1 MSITKRNKTKASK
14 NTFVYLKNKAK
25 MPGEYQCHPKIKS
38 SKRGC
43 FPAKIYSLFG
53 GKTRKA
59 AFKKTGCNTDRCI
72 AEKAHL
78 PSTTMA
84 KYLRPKKPDNWKLK
98 PNTWLDTNNIDEVM
112 KQYEE
117 AYSHFIYLGA
127 VPIDFSAQDPYSDDE
142 KKCLYSNF
150 CKINLQELKKTGK
163 TAIGAVFNLDPHF
176 KNGSHWVALYID
188 LRRKECNF
196 FDSYGMRPH
205 PLIFHL
211 MKSLTLQMPLKLN
224 YNARRFQHENSE
236 CGMYSIYFLINMIEG
251 VPFHKFVKKP
261 VADSEMLK
269 LRNWIFSD

>member
-1 MSITKRNKTKASK
+1 MGSTKR
-14 NTFVYLKNKAK
+14 NKAK
-25 MPGEYQCHPKIKS
+25 MPGGYQCHPKIKS
-38 SKRGC
+38 GKRGC
-43 FPAKIYSLFG
+43 LPSKVYSLFG
-53 GKTRKA
+53 GKTRRA

-78 PSTTMA
+78 PSTTVE
-84 KYLRPKKPDNWKLK
+84 KYLRPKKPVSWRTK
-98 PNTWLDTNNIDEVM
+98 PNTWLDTNNIDQVM

-117 AYSHFIYLGA
+117 TYPEFIYLGA
-127 VPIDFSAQDPYSDDE
+127 VPIDFSAQDPYAGGE
-142 KKCLYSNF
+142 KKCLYSGF
-150 CKINLQELKKTGK
+150 CQINLQELKKAGK

-176 KNGSHWVALYID
+176 KNGSHWVALFID
-188 LRRKECNF
+188 LRRGECNF

-224 YNARRFQHENSE
+224 YNARRFQYGNSE

-251 VPFHKFVKKP
+251 VPFRKFVRNP
-261 VADSEMLK
+261 VADSEMLR